1 MPCSTHA
8 RAHKPCPRSI
18 TETVLR
24 AFPFFLSPRLLREAT
39 FYVTRLYVRT
49 IDRIVAFTQRLPLF
63 QHLFASCHLPLPCRK
78 NGNNFFSKSRTWRF
92 HAREGEQALDPYLSS
107 HVCRYLTGQDKYLP
121 LDFHD
126 SWYPDSVQFDNCRV
140 SRSRSGRGRGRER
153 MERIL
158 RVHCRRRAHSR
169 RHCSSPVFQARPEKC
184 SCLFPLHAPC

>member
-63 QHLFASCHLPLPCRK
+63 Q
-78 NGNNFFSKSRTWRF
+78 SRTWRF

>member
-92 HAREGEQALDPYLSS
+92 HARTGSRPLS
-107 HVCRYLTGQDKYLP
+107 LLP
-121 LDFHD
+121 RV
-126 SWYPDSVQFDNCRV
+126 PIFDRPRQIFAPRL
-140 SRSRSGRGRGRER
+140 SRF
-153 MERIL
+153 L
-158 RVHCRRRAHSR
+158 V
-169 RHCSSPVFQARPEKC
+169 P
-184 SCLFPLHAPC
+184 